1 MTILIITPAPTH
13 SRKGNRVT
21 AVRWA
26 RILRGLGYQV
36 RIQQEYR
43 GERCDVMVA
52 LHARRSHPSIK
63 RCRDAHPD
71 LPLILALTGTD
82 LYGDIRNDISAQESL
97 ELASAFIV
105 LQPMGIQELPPKL
118 RHKAH
123 VIYQSVRRPPGIFGP
138 KCDVFEVCVLG
149 HLRPVKDPLRTAQA
163 VRLLPASSRIQVV
176 HIGQALSKEMQRQA
190 EAEQTSNRRYQW
202 LDELPRW
209 KAIRILARTR
219 LLVLTSEM
227 EGGANAVSE
236 ALVCSVPV
244 ISSRISGSIGMLGH
258 DYPGYF
264 PTGDTQAL
272 ANLLLKA
279 EHDEG
284 FYATLKVCC
293 DHLKHLFTPEKERDT
308 WKNLLKDL

>member
-1 MTILIITPAPTH
+1 
-13 SRKGNRVT
+13 
-21 AVRWA
+21 
-26 RILRGLGYQV
+26 
-36 RIQQEYR
+36 
-43 GERCDVMVA
+43 
-52 LHARRSHPSIK
+52 
-63 RCRDAHPD
+63 
-71 LPLILALTGTD
+71 
-82 LYGDIRNDISAQESL
+82 
-97 ELASAFIV
+97 
-105 LQPMGIQELPPKL
+105 
-118 RHKAH
+118 
-123 VIYQSVRRPPGIFGP
+123 
-138 KCDVFEVCVLG
+138 LG